1 MLGIAPPAAMTA
13 FAAGR
18 PRPASRGFT
27 LVEIMIVV
35 VIIGLLAAMAVPAL
49 RRVQRTAQNNRIV
62 SDFRVFSQ
70 AFETYAL
77 LNGFWPNNA
86 GAGAVPSAPVSMA
99 GDFKASVW
107 RATTPIGGRWNWD
120 RDNFGFAAGIS
131 ISGLTC
137 SDEQLVEI
145 DAKLDDGDLAT
156 GRFFKAASNRVC
168 LVVEP

>member
-1 MLGIAPPAAMTA
+1 
-13 FAAGR
+13 
-18 PRPASRGFT
+18 
-27 LVEIMIVV
+27 
-35 VIIGLLAAMAVPAL
+35 
-49 RRVQRTAQNNRIV
+49 
-62 SDFRVFSQ
+62 
-70 AFETYAL
+70 
-77 LNGFWPNNA
+77 
-86 GAGAVPSAPVSMA
+86 MA

-145 DAKLDDGDLAT
+145 DAKFDDGDLAT